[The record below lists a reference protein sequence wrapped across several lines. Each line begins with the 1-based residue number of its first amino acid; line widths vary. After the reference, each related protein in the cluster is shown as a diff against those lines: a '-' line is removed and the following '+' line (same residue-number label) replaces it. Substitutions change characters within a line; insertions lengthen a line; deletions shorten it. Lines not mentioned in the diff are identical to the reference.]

1 MFYPSGGKQSTCLS
15 INILTKY
22 PLLRKWPGESKH
34 QLVSQSIFCQKAM
47 NAFPLWEPTMCER
60 MCKKCDDGIRCKGRP
75 MQRLLLPLMEK
86 YCARKFHTVHSRSHH
101 PSIFSL
107 FCGTTFFA
115 FDASWCNF
123 AAASPHQ
130 STSRSNT
137 FPFLFPEIKNQL
149 CQGVDSDEDDDHGEA
164 EEEDDGQFLDEEE
177 YQLELAHGYV
187 KKGEKPK
194 WETFATSIYGD
205 KKTYLSAE
213 VDVLGWSWRVGTC
226 SRWTPT
232 CRTSPASPGTAPSTR
247 WTAVPPPLSPGTWW
261 WTFFLKLLQKGDF
274 CWG

>member
-1 MFYPSGGKQSTCLS
+1 
-15 INILTKY
+15 
-22 PLLRKWPGESKH
+22 
-34 QLVSQSIFCQKAM
+34 
-47 NAFPLWEPTMCER
+47 
-60 MCKKCDDGIRCKGRP
+60 

-107 FCGTTFFA
+107 FLRNNFFA

-123 AAASPHQ
+123 AAAYPHQ
-130 STSRSNT
+130 STSFSRSNT

-149 CQGVDSDEDDDHGEA
+149 SQGVDSDEDDDHGEA

-194 WETFATSIYGD
+194 
-205 KKTYLSAE
+205 
-213 VDVLGWSWRVGTC
+213 
-226 SRWTPT
+226 
-232 CRTSPASPGTAPSTR
+232 
-247 WTAVPPPLSPGTWW
+247 
-261 WTFFLKLLQKGDF
+261 
-274 CWG
+274 